1 MNFLK
6 KPLFLAIL
14 SGLLF
19 ITSWPVGGFSIFIFV
34 ALVPILM
41 LEHYISISYIKR
53 KKSSVFGYGFLTFFI
68 WNIGAT
74 WWIVNASAF
83 GMAFAVFC
91 NSLFYTLLLM
101 FFHWS
106 KKRLPL
112 RSAYV
117 FLISIWLA
125 FEKLHLQWDFSWPWL
140 NLGNVFSENIHWIQ
154 WYEYTGTFG
163 GSLWILILNIGIL
176 EVIKKNT
183 PWDNGKKFIRELS
196 PWLIAIVIPVIF
208 SIIIFSKHEIKTPTI
223 EVLLV
228 QPNIDPY
235 TEKYGKT
242 NLEFLNLLSSMTQ
255 GEINENTDYVF
266 APETYFASG
275 YGELISEFKSSELQE
290 SIQEFL
296 KPHPKVQLISGIQF
310 YNIYRTKTEP
320 SPTANEV
327 KKDVWVDFYNSALKI
342 EYQSKP
348 EYYHKSKLVVGVEN
362 MPYKSILKPILGD
375 FMLDLGGTVSSRATQ
390 KERSV
395 FEHSKLKTKVAPII
409 CYESIYGAF
418 VTEYVRKGAN
428 FLGVITN
435 DAWWGDTQGHK
446 QLLSYA
452 RLRAIENRRA
462 VVRSANTGI
471 SAIINSRGEITARL
485 PFNEKGV
492 LKSKVTSKT
501 EITFYTQYGDY
512 IARWAGF
519 ISVLYFLIAVSG
531 RLKQK

>member
-1 MNFLK
+1 
-6 KPLFLAIL
+6 
-14 SGLLF
+14 
-19 ITSWPVGGFSIFIFV
+19 
-34 ALVPILM
+34 
-41 LEHYISISYIKR
+41 
-53 KKSSVFGYGFLTFFI
+53 
-68 WNIGAT
+68 
-74 WWIVNASAF
+74 
-83 GMAFAVFC
+83 
-91 NSLFYTLLLM
+91 
-101 FFHWS
+101 
-106 KKRLPL
+106 
-112 RSAYV
+112 
-117 FLISIWLA
+117 
-125 FEKLHLQWDFSWPWL
+125 
-140 NLGNVFSENIHWIQ
+140 
-154 WYEYTGTFG
+154 
-163 GSLWILILNIGIL
+163 
-176 EVIKKNT
+176 
-183 PWDNGKKFIRELS
+183 
-196 PWLIAIVIPVIF
+196 
-208 SIIIFSKHEIKTPTI
+208 
-223 EVLLV
+223 
-228 QPNIDPY
+228 
-235 TEKYGKT
+235 
-242 NLEFLNLLSSMTQ
+242 MTQ
-255 GEINENTDYVF
+255 GKIDKNTDYVF

-275 YGELISEFKSSELQE
+275 YGELISEFKSTELQR

-296 KPHPKVQLISGIQF
+296 KPHPQVQLVSGIQF
-310 YNIYRTKTEP
+310 YNVYQTKTEP

-327 KKDVWVDFYNSALKI
+327 KKGVWVDFYNSALKM

-362 MPYKSILKPILGD
+362 MPYKSILKPLLGE

-390 KERSV
+390 KERSI

-428 FLGVITN
+428 FLGIITN

-471 SAIINSRGEITARL
+471 SAILNSRGEITARL
-485 PFNEKGV
+485 PYLEKGV
-492 LKSKVTSKT
+492 LRGKVASKS

>member
-1 MNFLK
+1 M
-6 KPLFLAIL
+6 
-14 SGLLF
+14 
-19 ITSWPVGGFSIFIFV
+19 FIFV
-34 ALVPILM
+34 ALVPVLM
-41 LEHYISISYIKR
+41 LEHHITNGNIKR
-53 KKSSVFGYGFLTFFI
+53 KKINVLGYGFLAFFI
-68 WNIGAT
+68 WNLGTT
-74 WWIVNASAF
+74 WWIVNASVF

-101 FFHWS
+101 LFHWS
-106 KKRLPL
+106 KKSLPL

-183 PWDNGKKFIRELS
+183 PWDNRKKFIQELS
-196 PWLIAIVIPVIF
+196 PWLIAIAIPIVF
-208 SIIIFSKHEIKTPTI
+208 SMIIFSKHEIKPPTI

-242 NLEFLNLLSSMTQ
+242 NLEFLDLLSSMTQ
-255 GEINENTDYVF
+255 GKIDKNTDYVF

-275 YGELISEFKSSELQE
+275 YGELISEFKSTELQI

-296 KPHPKVQLISGIQF
+296 KPHPQVQLVSGIQF
-310 YNIYRTKTEP
+310 YNVYQTKTEP

-327 KKDVWVDFYNSALKI
+327 KKGVWVDFYNSALKM

-362 MPYKSILKPILGD
+362 MPYKSILKPLLGE

-390 KERSV
+390 KERSI

-428 FLGVITN
+428 FLGIITN

-471 SAIINSRGEITARL
+471 SAILNSRGEITSRL
-485 PFNEKGV
+485 PYLEKGV
-492 LKSKVTSKT
+492 LRGKVASKS